1 MKSLSLII
9 AGFALAFTAAVASAQ
24 PTPAG
29 QTPPA
34 AATTPPP
41 APPAATGV
49 NASGT
54 RYDWQGNHKKAQA
67 ALAAKDY
74 KTAIQLFT
82 EILNSGRL
90 PKAWLGTTLYLRG
103 KAYRSSR
110 QYPPAIADYE
120 AATQADPKLH
130 PAFYELG
137 ATFHS
142 MGQFGKAVGAF
153 GQAIALKSDMWSYY
167 DARCT
172 SYASMS
178 RWSDAVR
185 DCEVAVRLRPG
196 NATLIAFLGRLY
208 EENGQKQRAI
218 EMYKLALSINPG
230 LQDAKE
236 GLAQLQK

>member
-1 MKSLSLII
+1 MI
-9 AGFALAFTAAVASAQ
+9 AGLALAFTTTVASAE
-24 PTPAG
+24 P
-29 QTPPA
+29 PPA
-34 AATTPPP
+34 TTTQAPPAATTPPP
-41 APPAATGV
+41 PAGVGV

-110 QYPPAIADYE
+110 QFPQAVADYE
-120 AATQADPKLH
+120 AAVQADPKLH

-142 MGQFGKAVGAF
+142 MGQYGKAVSAF

-178 RWSDAVR
+178 RWSEAVR
-185 DCEVAVRLRPG
+185 DCEVAVKLRPG
-196 NATLIAFLGRLY
+196 NANLIAFLGRLY

-218 EMYKLALSINPG
+218 EMYKLALSINPSQ
-230 LQDAKE
+230 QDAKE

>member
-1 MKSLSLII
+1 MI
-9 AGFALAFTAAVASAQ
+9 AGLALAFTTTVASAE
-24 PTPAG
+24 PPPATTTPA
-29 QTPPA
+29 PP

-41 APPAATGV
+41 PAGGSV

-90 PKAWLGTTLYLRG
+90 PKAWVGTTLYLRG

-110 QYPPAIADYE
+110 QYPPAVADYE
-120 AATQADPKLH
+120 AAVQADPKLH

-142 MGQFGKAVGAF
+142 MGQYGKAVSAF

-178 RWSDAVR
+178 RWSEAVR
-185 DCEVAVRLRPG
+185 DCEVAVKLRPG
-196 NATLIAFLGRLY
+196 NANLIAFLGRLY

-218 EMYKLALSINPG
+218 EMYKLALSINPSQ
-230 LQDAKE
+230 QDAKE

>member
-1 MKSLSLII
+1 
-9 AGFALAFTAAVASAQ
+9 VASAE
-24 PTPAG
+24 PPPATTTPA
-29 QTPPA
+29 PP

-41 APPAATGV
+41 PAGGSV

-90 PKAWLGTTLYLRG
+90 PKAWVGTTLYLRG

-110 QYPPAIADYE
+110 QYPPAVADYE
-120 AATQADPKLH
+120 AAVQADPKLH

-142 MGQFGKAVGAF
+142 MGQYGKAVSAF

-178 RWSDAVR
+178 RWSEAVR
-185 DCEVAVRLRPG
+185 DCEVAVKLRPG
-196 NATLIAFLGRLY
+196 NANLIAFLGRLY

-218 EMYKLALSINPG
+218 EMYKLALSINPSQ
-230 LQDAKE
+230 QDAKE

>member
-1 MKSLSLII
+1 
-9 AGFALAFTAAVASAQ
+9 
-24 PTPAG
+24 
-29 QTPPA
+29 
-34 AATTPPP
+34 
-41 APPAATGV
+41 
-49 NASGT
+49 
-54 RYDWQGNHKKAQA
+54 
-67 ALAAKDY
+67 
-74 KTAIQLFT
+74 
-82 EILNSGRL
+82 
-90 PKAWLGTTLYLRG
+90 
-103 KAYRSSR
+103 
-110 QYPPAIADYE
+110 
-120 AATQADPKLH
+120 
-130 PAFYELG
+130 
-137 ATFHS
+137 
-142 MGQFGKAVGAF
+142 
-153 GQAIALKSDMWSYY
+153 MWSYY